1 MGNVMKKIYKEANKA
16 EIETTVNVLY
26 SENKL
31 SIYTNKVDLQ
41 RQLNKILGEPTKEL
55 KVKRSIAGSI
65 WEISLDDKSKISK
78 VILKANLYEL

>member
-1 MGNVMKKIYKEANKA
+1 MKKIYKEANKA

-31 SIYTNKVDLQ
+31 SIYTNKIDLQ
-41 RQLNKILGEPTKEL
+41 RQLNKLLGEPTKEL

>member
-1 MGNVMKKIYKEANKA
+1 MKKIYKEANKA

-31 SIYTNKVDLQ
+31 SIYTNKIDLQ

>member
-1 MGNVMKKIYKEANKA
+1 MKKIYKEANKA

-41 RQLNKILGEPTKEL
+41 RQLNKLLGEPTK
-55 KVKRSIAGSI
+55 
-65 WEISLDDKSKISK
+65 
-78 VILKANLYEL
+78 

>member
-1 MGNVMKKIYKEANKA
+1 MKKIYKEANKG

-41 RQLNKILGEPTKEL
+41 RKLNKILGEPIKEL

>member
-1 MGNVMKKIYKEANKA
+1 MKKIYKEANKA

-41 RQLNKILGEPTKEL
+41 RQLNKLLGEPQKEL
-55 KVKRSIAGSI
+55 MIKRSIAGSI

>member
-1 MGNVMKKIYKEANKA
+1 MKKIYKEANKG

>member
-1 MGNVMKKIYKEANKA
+1 MKKIYKEANKG

-31 SIYTNKVDLQ
+31 AIYTNKVDLQ
-41 RQLNKILGEPTKEL
+41 RKLNKLLGEPTKEL

>member
-1 MGNVMKKIYKEANKA
+1 MKKIYKEANKA

-78 VILKANLYEL
+78 VILKANLYDL

>member
-1 MGNVMKKIYKEANKA
+1 MKKIYKEANKG

-31 SIYTNKVDLQ
+31 AIYTNKVDLQ
-41 RQLNKILGEPTKEL
+41 RKLNKLLGEPTKEL

-78 VILKANLYEL
+78 VILKANLYDL